1 MPPVLSWRFFLHK
14 NDIKVPGVCVWQKS
28 EVTKNL
34 SLIAAPRLLASIWL
48 FPLIRWYSYS
58 VVRPLASADL
68 RFFSLLH
75 FRHYSSSNLHFRQ
88 FNSSKTRIVDKVEM
102 RNLSVLIE
110 LAAKN
115 WFQPRQRIAS
125 SHRS

>member
-1 MPPVLSWRFFLHK
+1 M
-14 NDIKVPGVCVWQKS
+14 
-28 EVTKNL
+28 
-34 SLIAAPRLLASIWL
+34 LLASIWL

-58 VVRPLASADL
+58 VGRPLASADL

-75 FRHYSSSNLHFRQ
+75 FRQYLSSNLHSRQ
-88 FNSSKTRIVDKVEM
+88 FNGSKTRIVDKVEM

-115 WFQPRQRIAS
+115 WFQPRQRIGS
-125 SHRS
+125 SHKMDRLRRVVVAGCSSCCWRWMPLEF